1 MLLLRFP
8 PRFHPTITR
17 QNMLQKGEE
26 GKFSISI
33 IFFFLIPP
41 PPSLFSFNTIFEI
54 SLQACPDSLRWLM
67 LISSQH
73 LRVLKKTAPCVDNIP
88 ISKLINICTH
98 NFLFDFFSLKFS
110 LLYHQTQ
117 FNPKLQEMLFK
128 DVSLKLAV
136 GFSWLIKYIYCPK
149 TFL

>member
-33 IFFFLIPP
+33 IFFFIPP

-54 SLQACPDSLRWLM
+54 SLQACPDSLWWLM

-88 ISKLINICTH
+88 ISKLINTCTH
-98 NFLFDFFSLKFS
+98 NFFYLIFFSLKFS
-110 LLYHQTQ
+110 FLPP
-117 FNPKLQEMLFK
+117 NPIQ
-128 DVSLKLAV
+128 
-136 GFSWLIKYIYCPK
+136 PK
-149 TFL
+149 TSGNAFQRCFIKACCRIFLIN